1 MDIMLAHLL
10 IKLTTYMFCI
20 SIIKFFCLS
29 FLLFISSFIYLP
41 SQTKLLLLLSML
53 IFGRQRGLGACD
65 RDDLVINILTRGRDF
80 ASATAIQYS

>member
-1 MDIMLAHLL
+1 MTAATDDSVADVI
-10 IKLTTYMFCI
+10 TGGE
-20 SIIKFFCLS
+20 
-29 FLLFISSFIYLP
+29 P
-41 SQTKLLLLLSML
+41 KLLLLLSML